1 MFEPGIHEYQVP
13 FQGDVPAAF
22 NVARTTLLSQGFEIV
37 SESDSEMC
45 ARGPGMHSNQQSP
58 IVGVSDFRLLV
69 RGGMVGAT
77 ATLGGVA
84 RMSAF
89 VYLFPPGLALGLV
102 LLFALLGVDF
112 SWTTVLWAA
121 PWLVLSPWMASSM
134 KRKTVASIE
143 RLVRGMVQAAPRG
156 HSG

>member
-13 FQGDVPAAF
+13 FRGNASAAF
-22 NVARTTLLSQGFEIV
+22 DVARTTLLSQGFEIV
-37 SESDSEMC
+37 SESDTEMC

-58 IVGVSDFRLLV
+58 IVGVSDFRLEV
-69 RGGMVGAT
+69 GGGTVGAF

-84 RMSAF
+84 RMRAF

-102 LLFALLGVDF
+102 ALFAVLGAEF
-112 SWTTVLWAA
+112 SWTFVLWAA

-134 KRKTVASIE
+134 KRKTVASIDS
-143 RLVRGMVQAAPRG
+143 LVRGMVYAGARA
-156 HSG
+156 